1 VKKKSKNTG
10 IAFGTVDVPPDDV
23 QDFFDWLNDKRGRW
37 LWQIVADD
45 AENARAKTRQVSGS
59 TYNTGKEL
67 MIMPQDVLNAMRS
80 ENLAAEIAYR
90 NVLAVKDQMA
100 DYMRD
105 LTAT

>member
-1 VKKKSKNTG
+1 
-10 IAFGTVDVPPDDV
+10 
-23 QDFFDWLNDKRGRW
+23 
-37 LWQIVADD
+37 
-45 AENARAKTRQVSGS
+45 
-59 TYNTGKEL
+59 
-67 MIMPQDVLNAMRS
+67 MPQDVLNAMRS